1 VNRYP
6 PDTIAIL
13 SADTL
18 AEDIPAQLLQ
28 EEGYNTKVH
37 EANATEAMDGFLDG
51 VDVLVLAA
59 GVLRRS
65 GPPFF
70 RSLFIE
76 VRGSRILGSSYRQ
89 SCIYSPPRA
98 TRMASES
105 LHAA

>member
-1 VNRYP
+1 MNRYP
-6 PDTIAIL
+6 PDSIAIL

-28 EEGYNTKVH
+28 EEGYNTRVH
-37 EANATEAMDGFLDG
+37 EANVTEAMDGFFDG

-70 RSLFIE
+70 RSLFTE
-76 VRGSRILGSSYRQ
+76 VRGSRILGRLYTG
-89 SCIYSPPRA
+89 SCIIAPSQTA
-98 TRMASES
+98 IGLAKKS
-105 LHAA
+105 

>member
-6 PDTIAIL
+6 PDTIALL

-70 RSLFIE
+70 RSLFTE
-76 VRGSRILGSSYRQ
+76 VRGIGILRTSPFGPSPKFVCRILNK
-89 SCIYSPPRA
+89 
-98 TRMASES
+98 TT
-105 LHAA
+105 